1 MSFTKGEREC
11 PWPAGSVVGLAL
23 HKGLT
28 SLPSHPES
36 PKGGESGVPTAVIWH
51 KRQQWTHGLKGDNLP
66 DILEEDNISNTD
78 VYFTEII
85 YRKNVL
91 LLH

>member
-1 MSFTKGEREC
+1 MSVAKAVCRGPGPRGVWWGWPSTK
-11 PWPAGSVVGLAL
+11 V
-23 HKGLT
+23 T
-28 SLPSHPES
+28 TTLPCLPES
-36 PKGGESGVPTAVIWH
+36 PKGGESGVATAVIWH

-78 VYFTEII
+78 VYSTEII